1 MLSLQ
6 ENVGSVIERAWILN
20 NGSEFV
26 WYELSIIR
34 DIVKIAWDGGIL
46 NHCSNSRQTGT
57 RIFYLLC
64 EDKMSRYVVNLTQQL
79 ARNNEGTEE
88 GNNKYYR

>member
-6 ENVGSVIERAWILN
+6 ENVGSVMKGL
-20 NGSEFV
+20 EFV